1 MARPVTLAG
10 ASVGRL
16 LGMLGT
22 THWITPTEPRPLCSE
37 TRSLVVVT
45 GSKLTPLKVLSAAG

>member
-1 MARPVTLAG
+1 MARPVTHTGKQAG
-10 ASVGRL
+10 QLPGT
-16 LGMLGT
+16 LGT

-37 TRSLVVVT
+37 TRSFVVVT